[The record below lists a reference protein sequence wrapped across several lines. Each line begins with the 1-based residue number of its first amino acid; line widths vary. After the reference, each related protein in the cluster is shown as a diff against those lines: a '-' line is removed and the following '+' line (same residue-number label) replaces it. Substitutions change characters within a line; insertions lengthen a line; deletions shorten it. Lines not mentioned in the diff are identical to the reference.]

1 MGKRSMQKRSPRL
14 QTDWQEEVDAF
25 LRDAKAIHELHHTQR
40 DNIFSF
46 DDPGHLSGPAQQQVR
61 DVIRR
66 FGMRLPELVPA

>member
-1 MGKRSMQKRSPRL
+1 MQKRSPRL